1 MPRFPRSTILL
12 LTLLAAGCDKAADVG
27 KPDPKPAANP
37 AAPAAGKGGPA
48 KPAAPTKREMPK
60 FGPLT
65 EETARAVLKKEL
77 ESLGGD
83 DLSRRTLLYLADL
96 GDRSA
101 VNVIH
106 DKLLT
111 QHEGQY
117 EDASGAAVGIEALLA
132 YKEASA
138 GPMALKL
145 AKQAIDEQTV
155 DEYVVHMLA
164 RVEGAERGEAV
175 SQLMKIAGGDDEFA
189 SAAAVSAL
197 GAIAAPEAKDLLA
210 KTAGDKKLDGRV
222 RGAAVAGLLHLGD
235 PRAAAA
241 ADALIQEAMTEQP
254 APPAGKPIAPPA
266 DGADMHPEPEDVLGG
281 LGVDGAVEAAPYVR
295 KLMDLVIA
303 QDAFAMIAAP
313 EAASSLL
320 RIYVKGGGTDLIPWL
335 HQIAKNEEVDLE
347 AESALALWALGD
359 EGAAVE
365 VATQLENMIA
375 AYIPPQGTEPMIEIL
390 DAAARRGVAGKMPLR
405 PAVESAAQMTAPPGT
420 KDGSDLGLREMK
432 VAAAHAFLRST
443 GK

>member
-1 MPRFPRSTILL
+1 MSHLSRSTILV
-12 LTLLAAGCDKAADVG
+12 LTLLAAGCEKAPEAG
-27 KPDPKPAANP
+27 KTDPHAAP
-37 AAPAAGKGGPA
+37 GSAAPAAGKGKQAVPPA
-48 KPAAPTKREMPK
+48 PAKREMPK

-65 EETARAVLKKEL
+65 EEAARAVLKKEL
-77 ESLGGD
+77 DSLGGD

-101 VNVIH
+101 VNAIH

-117 EDASGAAVGIEALLA
+117 EDPSGAAVGVEALLA
-132 YKEASA
+132 YKEAAA
-138 GPMALKL
+138 GAMALKL

-164 RVEGAERGEAV
+164 RVEGAERAEAV
-175 SQLMKIAGGDDEFA
+175 SQLMKIAAGDDEFA
-189 SAAAVSAL
+189 AAAAVSAL

-210 KTAGDKKLDGRV
+210 KMSGDKALDGRI
-222 RGAAVAGLLHLGD
+222 RGAAVAGLLHVGD
-235 PRAAAA
+235 ARGPAA

-254 APPAGKPIAPPA
+254 APPAGKPMAPPA
-266 DGADMHPEPEDVLGG
+266 EGADLHPEPEDVLGG

-320 RIYVKGGGTDLIPWL
+320 RIFVKGGGTDLIPWL

-359 EGAAVE
+359 EGAAVD
-365 VATQLENMIA
+365 VATQLESMIA

-390 DAAARRGVAGKMPLR
+390 AAAARRGVAAKMPLR
-405 PAVESAAQMTAPPGT
+405 PAVESAAQMTSPPGT

-432 VAAAHAFLRST
+432 VAAAHAFLKSS